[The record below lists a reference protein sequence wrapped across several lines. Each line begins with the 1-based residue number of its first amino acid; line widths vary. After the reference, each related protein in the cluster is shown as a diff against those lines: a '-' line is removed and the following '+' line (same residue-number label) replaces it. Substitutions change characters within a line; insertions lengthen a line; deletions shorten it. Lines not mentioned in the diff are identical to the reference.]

1 MTTEQALAF
10 AILGFAMALF
20 VWNRL
25 RYDVVALTALLAAV
39 ATGVVPAKKAFSGF
53 SDQIVIIV
61 ASALVVSAA
70 ISRSGIVESLIRP
83 LAPWMRTTGSQIAV
97 LVACVTVLS
106 AFMKNIGAVAIFMPV
121 AVQLA
126 RRTGTNPSHL
136 LMPLA
141 FGSLVGGL
149 MTLIGTSPNVIV
161 SRMREEIVGAP
172 FGMFDFTPVGAA
184 IALCGVVFLAFGWR
198 LLPTRHART
207 APEDLFTI
215 EGYTTEAHVPAGSP
229 MIGKTVG
236 DVEKLAQGDVTV
248 SGIIR
253 EKYRRYTPAS
263 HWTVFEG
270 DLLVLEGEG
279 HALDKLIN
287 DAKLE
292 LAPSKELEEE
302 RKEELEEKEEENKE
316 KSKPERPEET
326 ALMEAVITA
335 DSEMVGRSLTEL
347 RLRQRHGVNLLAL
360 SRRGERSTAR
370 LRRMRFEAGDVVVLQ
385 GPEASMPD
393 ALAALGLLPLA
404 ERNVQH
410 GRPRQRWLPIIVLAA
425 AMALVTVG
433 LAPVEVAFFGAAT
446 VIVLAGALTPN
457 QAIAAVEWPVILL
470 LGALIPVSDAI
481 QETGGSQLMADALGV
496 AIDQLPT
503 WGAIALVMVSAMA
516 VTPFLNNAATV
527 LVMAPVAALLAQ
539 RIGASVDAFLMA
551 VAIGAACD
559 FLTPIGHQCN
569 TLVMGP
575 GGYRFGDYWRLGLP
589 LSVLVVLLGTPLL
602 MLVWPG

>member
-1 MTTEQALAF
+1 MTYEQGLAF
-10 AILGFAMALF
+10 AILGGAMALF

-25 RYDVVALTALLAAV
+25 RYDVVALLALLAAV
-39 ATGVVPAKKAFSGF
+39 ATGVVPKEKAFSGF

-97 LVACVTVLS
+97 LVAAVTVLS
-106 AFMKNIGAVAIFMPV
+106 AFMKNIGAVAIFMPI

-184 IALCGVVFLAFGWR
+184 IAVCGVVFLALGWR
-198 LLPTRHART
+198 LLPARQARA
-207 APEDLFTI
+207 APEDLFKV
-215 EGYTTEAHVPAGSP
+215 EGYTTEAHVPATSP
-229 MIGKTVG
+229 MVGKTVG
-236 DVEKLAQGDVTV
+236 EVEKLGQGEVTV
-248 SGIIR
+248 SGVIR

-292 LAPSKELEEE
+292 LAPSKELEE
-302 RKEELEEKEEENKE
+302 
-316 KSKPERPEET
+316 KPERPEEM
-326 ALMEAVITA
+326 ALMEAVVTGA
-335 DSEMVGRSLTEL
+335 SEMVGRSLTEL
-347 RLRQRHGVNLLAL
+347 ALRHRHGVNLLAL

-370 LRRMRFEAGDVVVLQ
+370 LRKMRFEPGDVVVLQ
-385 GPEASMPD
+385 GPEGSMPD
-393 ALAALGLLPLA
+393 VLAALGLLPLA
-404 ERNVQH
+404 ERNVQL
-410 GRPRQRWLPIIVLAA
+410 GRPRQRWLPAIVLAC
-425 AMALVTVG
+425 AMALVAAG

-446 VIVLAGALTPN
+446 VIVVAGSLTPN
-457 QAIAAVEWPVILL
+457 QAIEAVEWPVILL

-481 QETGGSQLMADALGV
+481 QETGGSQLIADLLGG
-496 AIDQLPT
+496 AIDQLPSF
-503 WGAIALVMVSAMA
+503 GAIALVMVSAMA

-527 LVMAPVAALLAQ
+527 LVMAPVAALLAE
-539 RIGASVDAFLMA
+539 RLGASVDAFLMA

-589 LSVLVVLLGTPLL
+589 LSALVVALGTPLL
-602 MLVWPG
+602 MLVWSGP

>member
-1 MTTEQALAF
+1 MTTEQGLAF
-10 AILGFAMALF
+10 AILGGAMALF
-20 VWNRL
+20 LWNRL
-25 RYDVVALTALLAAV
+25 RYDVVALLALLAAV
-39 ATGVVPAKKAFSGF
+39 ATGVVPKEKAFSGF

-83 LAPWMRTTGSQIAV
+83 LAPWMRTTGSQIVV
-97 LVACVTVLS
+97 LVAAVTVLS
-106 AFMKNIGAVAIFMPV
+106 AFMKNIGAVAIFMPI

-161 SRMREEIVGAP
+161 SRMRQEIVGAP

-184 IALCGVVFLAFGWR
+184 LAFSGVVFLALGWR
-198 LLPTRHART
+198 LLPTRKARA
-207 APEDLFTI
+207 APEDLFKV
-215 EGYTTEAHVPAGSP
+215 EGYTTEAHVPKESP
-229 MIGKTVG
+229 MVGKTVG
-236 DVEKLAQGDVTV
+236 DVEKLAQGDVAV

-287 DAKLE
+287 DAKLQ
-292 LAPSKELEEE
+292 LAPSKEHD
-302 RKEELEEKEEENKE
+302 EELDEKRV
-316 KSKPERPEET
+316 RPEAT
-326 ALMEAVITA
+326 ALMEAVVTA
-335 DSEMVGRSLTEL
+335 DSEMVGRSLL
-347 RLRQRHGVNLLAL
+347 DLGLRQRHGVNLLAL
-360 SRRGERSTAR
+360 SRSGERSTVR
-370 LRRMRFEAGDVVVLQ
+370 LRRRRFEPGDVVVLQ
-385 GPEASMPD
+385 GPEASMAD
-393 ALAALGLLPLA
+393 VLAALGLLPLA
-404 ERNVQH
+404 ERNVQL
-410 GRPRQRWLPIIVLAA
+410 GRPRQRWLPAVVLACAMGLVA
-425 AMALVTVG
+425 AG

-446 VIVLAGALTPN
+446 LIVVAGSLTPN

-481 QETGGSQLMADALGV
+481 QETGGSQLVADLLGG

-503 WGAIALVMVSAMA
+503 YGAIALVMVSAMA

-527 LVMAPVAALLAQ
+527 LVMAPVAALLAD
-539 RIGASVDAFLMA
+539 RLGASVDAFLMA

-559 FLTPIGHQCN
+559 FLTPIGHQSN

-589 LSVLVVLLGTPLL
+589 LSALVVLLGTPLL
-602 MLVWPG
+602 MLVWSGS